1 MMERP
6 QPNSEMSE
14 TRAQE
19 IIDFIENGTPA
30 QFGNVNHLQ
39 TLQLLAEKAYSST
52 DREKPDTFNDLLR
65 KAKDRLIIRRK
76 RLGLDI
82 GNDRA
87 QHLVSHLLGKEI
99 NPHFRECDTIQT
111 KRALFRKALA
121 TVAQTQETV
130 SDNSHHHLVAN
141 GEVLVED
148 KYPLVKDDGSN

>member
-1 MMERP
+1 MERP

-30 QFGNVNHLQ
+30 QFGNVNHMQ
-39 TLQLLAEKAYSST
+39 TLQLLAEKAYNAA
-52 DREKPDTFNDLLR
+52 DQEKPSGFEELLHSAKTRLRIR
-65 KAKDRLIIRRK
+65 KK
-76 RLGLDI
+76 RIGLDI

-87 QHLVSHLLGKEI
+87 KYLVNHLLGKEE
-99 NPHFRECDTIQT
+99 NPYFREQDTIHT

-121 TVAQTQETV
+121 TVAQVEETA
-130 SDNSHHHLVAN
+130 SDDSHHHLVTN

-148 KYPLVKDDGSN
+148 KYPLIDHERSN